1 MFVKLYKAGAI
12 NKAELAR
19 ICALSRSSVY
29 KYLDLLE

>member
-1 MFVKLYKAGAI
+1 MLYPAYKAGAI
-12 NKAELAR
+12 NKTELAR